1 VDNYIYVKFKG
12 KNFTILVFY
21 VDDISLANDKN
32 MLYQIKSFLSY
43 NFDMKDL
50 GDDSYVLG
58 IKIHQ
63 DRTKDVLGLSQKS
76 YIDRVLKRYNM
87 HKCSVMP
94 APVVK
99 GDKLE
104 TFQCLKNKYESDQI
118 KSITYASTVGSLMY
132 AQICTHPNIAF
143 ITRLLDRVQTNPG
156 LKHYEATRGVSAR
169 CCGPIQ
175 SIAHYIFYNIM
186 DNEILCK

>member
-104 TFQCLKNKYESDQI
+104 TSWRHSN
-118 KSITYASTVGSLMY
+118 V
-132 AQICTHPNIAF
+132 
-143 ITRLLDRVQTNPG
+143 
-156 LKHYEATRGVSAR
+156 
-169 CCGPIQ
+169 
-175 SIAHYIFYNIM
+175 
-186 DNEILCK
+186 